1 MSWFAL
7 HPTSYDAKSLKTE
20 EQDAG
25 DYGLTQKKSVV
36 QFVQEWHNL
45 AEDIFNE
52 DEQVQV
58 FLQVSVR
65 WKTTAENKASIRPGP
80 GCKDLIMNC
89 RLLKKLIF
97 VKSWKIFIVDVKN
110 LALIFWQSWTLWYY
124 DQKILFLWFI
134 FF

>member
-1 MSWFAL
+1 MGHTWRHTPPPLFMSWFAL
-7 HPTSYDAKSLKTE
+7 HLRSYDAKSLKTE

-52 DEQVQV
+52 DEQIQV

-65 WKTTAENKASIRPGP
+65 WKTTAEN
-80 GCKDLIMNC
+80 
-89 RLLKKLIF
+89 
-97 VKSWKIFIVDVKN
+97 
-110 LALIFWQSWTLWYY
+110 
-124 DQKILFLWFI
+124 
-134 FF
+134 

>member
-1 MSWFAL
+1 MGHTWNPPPPLYELVRLTSDI
-7 HPTSYDAKSLKTE
+7 SYDAKSLKTE

-52 DEQVQV
+52 DEQIQV

-65 WKTTAENKASIRPGP
+65 WKTTAEN
-80 GCKDLIMNC
+80 
-89 RLLKKLIF
+89 
-97 VKSWKIFIVDVKN
+97 
-110 LALIFWQSWTLWYY
+110 
-124 DQKILFLWFI
+124 
-134 FF
+134 

>member
-1 MSWFAL
+1 MGHTLRALLSMSWFAL
-7 HPTSYDAKSLKTE
+7 YPTSYDAKSLKTD

-65 WKTTAENKASIRPGP
+65 
-80 GCKDLIMNC
+80 
-89 RLLKKLIF
+89 
-97 VKSWKIFIVDVKN
+97 
-110 LALIFWQSWTLWYY
+110 
-124 DQKILFLWFI
+124 
-134 FF
+134 

>member
-1 MSWFAL
+1 MGRTLRAFLSLSWFAL
-7 HPTSYDAKSLKTE
+7 HPTSYDAKSLKTD

-65 WKTTAENKASIRPGP
+65 WKNYSRKLGFYSTRS
-80 GCKDLIMNC
+80 
-89 RLLKKLIF
+89 RL
-97 VKSWKIFIVDVKN
+97 
-110 LALIFWQSWTLWYY
+110 
-124 DQKILFLWFI
+124 
-134 FF
+134 